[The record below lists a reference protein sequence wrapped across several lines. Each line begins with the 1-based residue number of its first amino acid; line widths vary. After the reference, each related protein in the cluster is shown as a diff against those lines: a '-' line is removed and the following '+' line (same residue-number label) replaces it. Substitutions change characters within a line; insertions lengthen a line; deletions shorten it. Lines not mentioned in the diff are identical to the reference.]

1 LNPNE
6 RNDAMQNDKTQN
18 PFSITQ
24 GEPTMTPKRET
35 TVDRRESRVND
46 WAQMLVSRYPDQ
58 VRSVRWFPDG
68 SVDVVV
74 VRLTDDCYDVRPH
87 GEGLYGNEAVQ
98 KGQIEQRI
106 TFDPALTC
114 EDLDLQVFFTRPN
127 GKWGGW
133 VWGPGDPP
141 AWILNEPD
149 EEVRTCALEGDT
161 YGPMNRYYEEVRY
174 ADRLYPPYPS
184 EQEGQDAVTRMG
196 VAWVE
201 AYFRKLVA
209 DLSPAAREVF
219 IDWVNNPPESG
230 RRQGEMPP
238 FILMRCKS

>member
-1 LNPNE
+1 
-6 RNDAMQNDKTQN
+6 MQNDKTQN

-24 GEPTMTPKRET
+24 GEPTMTTKKET
-35 TVDRRESRVND
+35 TVDHRESRMND
-46 WAQMLVSRYPDQ
+46 WAQMLVSRYSDQ
-58 VRSVRWFPDG
+58 VRSVRWFPAG

-74 VRLTDDCYDVRPH
+74 VRLTDDCYDVRPC

-98 KGQIEQRI
+98 KDQIEQRI
-106 TFDPALTC
+106 TFDPALKF
-114 EDLDLQVFFTRPN
+114 DNLNLFFLRPDRR
-127 GKWGGW
+127 GWGYW
-133 VWGPGDPP
+133 SWGPGEPP
-141 AWILNEPD
+141 AEILNEPD
-149 EEVRTCALEGDT
+149 KEIRWCGLNGFPF
-161 YGPMNRYYEEVRY
+161 GPMDSYHKELQY
-174 ADRLYPPYPS
+174 AHRFYPPYPS

-219 IDWVNNPPESG
+219 IDWVNNPPEEG

-238 FILMRCKS
+238 FILDEM